1 MAKEMGNRK
10 YFWYAILFQNVAAY
24 CVSLMV
30 YQLVGVGIGQVKF
43 GPATVAAAILF
54 IGLLYLSSS
63 DCFTF
68 SSAEIRTRNMW
79 RLSTGML

>member
-43 GPATVAAAILF
+43 GPATV
-54 IGLLYLSSS
+54 SSS